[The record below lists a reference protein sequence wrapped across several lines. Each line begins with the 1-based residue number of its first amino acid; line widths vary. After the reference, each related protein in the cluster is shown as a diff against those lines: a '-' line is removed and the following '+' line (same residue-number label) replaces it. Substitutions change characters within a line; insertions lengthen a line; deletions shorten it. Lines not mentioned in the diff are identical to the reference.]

1 MTEALA
7 ERLAAYASMQDDSDW
22 LDVRRRAR
30 RRRARVTIPLA
41 AAVAAA
47 VTAGALAAG
56 GGWLFNTHD
65 RLVTASTDVRLGGRT
80 WHVSYTANAGIRG
93 RFCATASAAGAST
106 RKACREMGP
115 GSPRLGPPLGAMKLA
130 VPGGQ
135 IWAGATV
142 GFARRV
148 AITDAA
154 GVAHAAQAVRAP
166 KGTKTPFRYW
176 AIAIAS
182 STARSITAYSA
193 GGRSITSR
201 LR

>member
-1 MTEALA
+1 MTDALA
-7 ERLAAYASMQDDSDW
+7 TRLAVYGSTHDDSDW

-30 RRRARVTIPLA
+30 RRRARVAVPASALIA
-41 AAVAAA
+41 AAL
-47 VTAGALAAG
+47 TAGALAAG
-56 GGWLFNTHD
+56 GRWVFDTHD
-65 RLVTASTDVRLGGRT
+65 RLVTARTDLRLGDRT
-80 WHVSYTANAGIRG
+80 WHVTYTPNTGIRG
-93 RFCATASAAGAST
+93 RFCATASAAGTAT

-115 GSPRLGPPLGAMKLA
+115 GSPRLGPPLGAMKFA

-135 IWAGATV
+135 IWVGATV

-154 GVAHAAQAVRAP
+154 GVAHAAQAVHAP

-182 STARSITAYSA
+182 SSARSITAFGA
-193 GGRSITSR
+193 DGRSITSR

>member
-7 ERLAAYASMQDDSDW
+7 ERLAAYASMHDDSDW

-47 VTAGALAAG
+47 VT
-56 GGWLFNTHD
+56 
-65 RLVTASTDVRLGGRT
+65 TDVRLGGRT